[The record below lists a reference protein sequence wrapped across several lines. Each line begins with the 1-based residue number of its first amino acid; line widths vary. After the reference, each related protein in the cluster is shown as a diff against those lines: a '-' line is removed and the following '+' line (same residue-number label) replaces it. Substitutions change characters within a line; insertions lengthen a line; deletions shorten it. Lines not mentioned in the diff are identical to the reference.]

1 MLLSPVNSGKE
12 FLKMKILLIFSIA
25 LVGGNSDLLMAQQ
38 PKASD
43 FDEGI
48 GDILLP
54 EVVVVP
60 KNSTFSVRLRQVKND
75 EFIVEPDSITPINS
89 SVTTY
94 DPNKGLLHIPT
105 ITIKDE
111 TYKNVQ
117 LELVKP
123 STNLFHFRIV
133 SMEKEI
139 NKDILKNVQAT
150 LETQPVRMSGDC
162 ADDSAIWV
170 HPNNPAESTII
181 GTQKI
186 GKQDLGGL
194 AIYDLAGKEIQYLHD
209 GNMNNVDL
217 RYGFPLGDE
226 NVAIVAASN
235 RSNNSIA
242 IYKVNPIS
250 RQLEDVAARTLSVGI
265 DKIYGL
271 CMYHSTSFGKYYV
284 FVNNKRGD
292 IEQREIFA
300 NDSGLVEASFVR
312 RLKVNSQVEGCVAD
326 DVLGHFYL
334 GEEKV
339 GIWKFKAEPDDGNE
353 GHLIDKIERN
363 GGNITPEVEGLTL
376 FYMNETEGYLIASN
390 QGGDS
395 FTVYNRALNNKYLGR
410 FRIVTNNEL
419 NIDAV
424 SFTDGI
430 DVINMPLNEA
440 FPYGVFVAQDQENT
454 KPSENQNF
462 KLVPWENIADALG
475 LNKESSYN
483 PRN

>member
-25 LVGGNSDLLMAQQ
+25 LVGGTSDLLMAQQ

-43 FDEGI
+43 FDEGF

-94 DPNKGLLHIPT
+94 DPNKGLLHLPT

-235 RSNNSIA
+235 RSHNSIA
-242 IYKVNPIS
+242 IYKVNPVS

-292 IEQREIFA
+292 IEQREILA
-300 NDSGLVEASFVR
+300 NDSGLVEANFVR

-339 GIWKFKAEPDDGNE
+339 GIWKFKAEPDGGNE
-353 GHLIDKIERN
+353 GYLIDKIERN

-376 FYMNETEGYLIASN
+376 FYMSETEGYLIASN